1 MHYSVECVTV
11 SIARGRRGNKGP
23 TDDRVLQFTNLG
35 PTFGTLK
42 LDSQYIQA
50 VSAIESALSYEAV
63 EFLAYFQPVAGC
75 ELHVMI
81 KEVRLGL
88 KVL

>member
-1 MHYSVECVTV
+1 MHYSVECVAV
-11 SIARGRRGNKGP
+11 SIARGRRGNKGS
-23 TDDRVLQFTNLG
+23 TDNRVLQFTDFG
-35 PTFGTLK
+35 TTFGTLR

-63 EFLAYFQPVAGC
+63 EFLAYFQPIAGC
-75 ELHVMI
+75 ELHVVVE
-81 KEVRLGL
+81 EVRLGL